1 MEQLNTLIKIQE
13 MKYQNNSLKHTSNG
27 YLDIKYFGNETTK
40 ENEINLDVEV
50 TKEIESF
57 KFNLMVNFSYINEC
71 SRCLN
76 KVHNK
81 DKASFERSLS
91 EFANND
97 YDINFVDE
105 DVDLLPIISE
115 IIINKMAFN
124 KTCKKDCKGLC
135 YICGKDQNQYICSH
149 NEKNVKES
157 PFSPLSEL
165 DL

>member
-1 MEQLNTLIKIQE
+1 MEQLNTLIEIQE

-40 ENEINLDVEV
+40 ENIIYLNVEI

-57 KFNLMVNFSYINEC
+57 KFNVMVNFSYINEC

-76 KVHNK
+76 RVNNI
-81 DKASFERSLS
+81 DKGSFERSFY
-91 EFANND
+91 EFSNND
-97 YDINFVDE
+97 YDINFE
-105 DVDLLPIISE
+105 DDSVDLLPIISE
-115 IIINKMAFN
+115 IIINKMDFN